1 MSSSESKKKQMI
13 SRSTQ
18 TIITNE
24 DFNRIKPYQS
34 QMSNEDFRNMFII
47 EKSQQTQ
54 IPLLKNVKK
63 FKLLKARNYI
73 TLEATYNYIR
83 YK

>member
-34 QMSNEDFRNMFII
+34 QMSNEDFRNMFYNRKKSTNTNSFI
-47 EKSQQTQ
+47 EECKKIQITQ
-54 IPLLKNVKK
+54 SKK
-63 FKLLKARNYI
+63 LYHSGSDLM
-73 TLEATYNYIR
+73 
-83 YK
+83 